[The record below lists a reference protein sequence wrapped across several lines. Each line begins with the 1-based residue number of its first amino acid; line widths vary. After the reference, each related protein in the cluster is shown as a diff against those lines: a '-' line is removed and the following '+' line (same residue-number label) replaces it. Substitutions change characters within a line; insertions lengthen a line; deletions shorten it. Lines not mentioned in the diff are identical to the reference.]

1 MPRKAFIYCRISND
15 KEGAGLGVQRQ
26 EEDCRVLAKRAGLE
40 VLEVFTDNDISAF
53 TGKVRPGYRKMLSR
67 LAETN
72 VVLAWHTDRLYRQPA
87 ELEEYMQLCIQHS
100 VVTQTVQTG
109 ELDLTSAAGMF
120 AARMFGNIASYESQI
135 KAARVKRAMEQKI
148 RAGQFT
154 GGPIPWGWILE
165 DGVPV
170 LDEPNA
176 DIIRGVFRDVI
187 SGRSLG
193 SIVRELNDKGVKTGA
208 GKSWGYAQLRQV
220 LLRPRNAGLS
230 SLHGEIV
237 GESAFPAI
245 VSEDVWL
252 AVRSI
257 LEDPSR
263 RRSQSNKAVHLLAGI
278 AQCHCGALLRS
289 ASATQRNG
297 ELHRIY
303 RCPVRG
309 KGHVSKRIEYVDSV
323 VNPMMVAYSL
333 MAARSRATPEGGVS
347 EETEALELEV
357 RALRQRL
364 YDLTMQAAEGVITGN
379 QLGLITSRINEKI
392 ADAEAKI
399 ADAAIRA
406 SRPLVPLT
414 MPTVSMDSPEGQA
427 WLNKDID
434 DRRDFVRLMC
444 NVVLLPHGATS
455 TKVFNPDT
463 VRIVLKNVGDAPGPL
478 TVEEIAKVRS
488 AVELPVAEYL
498 RRWPEAKVSL
508 KVFNAS

>member
-1 MPRKAFIYCRISND
+1 MFI
-15 KEGAGLGVQRQ
+15 
-26 EEDCRVLAKRAGLE
+26 
-40 VLEVFTDNDISAF
+40 DNDISAF
-53 TGKVRPGYRKMLSR
+53 SGKFRPSYRDMLSR
-67 LAETN
+67 LAETDK
-72 VVLAWHTDRLYRQPA
+72 VLAWHTDRLYRQPS
-87 ELEEYMQLCIQHS
+87 ELEEFMELCIEHS
-100 VVTQTVQTG
+100 VFAETVQTG
-109 ELDLTSAAGMF
+109 PMDLSTAAGIF
-120 AARMFGNIASYESQI
+120 AARMFVNIASYESQI

-154 GGPIPWGWILE
+154 GGPIPWGWNLE
-165 DGVPV
+165 DGIPV

-176 DIIRGVFRDVI
+176 DIIRGIFRDVI

-193 SIVRELNDKGVKTGA
+193 SIVRGLNDRGVKTGA

-237 GESAFPAI
+237 GESEFPAI

-297 ELHRIY
+297 EVHRIY

-333 MAARSRATPEGGVS
+333 MAARSQRAADDSAS
-347 EETEALELEV
+347 EEAEALELEV
-357 RALRQRL
+357 KALRQRL

-379 QLGLITSRINEKI
+379 QLGLITSRINDKI

-406 SRPLVPLT
+406 SRPRVPGI
-414 MPTVSMDSPEGQA
+414 MPSVSMDSPEGKA
-427 WLNKDID
+427 WLDKDID

-478 TVEEIAKVRS
+478 TVEEIEKMRN
-488 AVELPVAEYL
+488 AVKMPVEDFL
-498 RRWPEAKVSL
+498 LRWPEATVSL
-508 KVFNAS
+508 KLFNAS